1 MVKLIGGIIKI
12 EVKKMNRIFYIM
24 GKSSSGK
31 DTIYNRIRSEEKLLP
46 IVLYTTRPMRENEEN
61 GREYHFVDRACFDK
75 MKSEGKVIEE
85 RIYNTIHGE
94 WIYFTSKD
102 SIDIE
107 KGNCIGI
114 GTLESYVK
122 IKEHFGEAV
131 VPIYIEVEDGLR
143 LARAVERERLQTNPK
158 YAELCRRFLAD
169 SSDFSEEK
177 LKEAGIIRRFSN
189 EGEIEE
195 CIDEIKMEMRTWI
208 K

>member
-1 MVKLIGGIIKI
+1 
-12 EVKKMNRIFYIM
+12 MNRIFYIM

-31 DTIYNRIRSEEKLLP
+31 DTIYNRIRLEENLLP
-46 IVLYTTRPMRENEEN
+46 VVLYTTRPMRENEEN

-94 WIYFTSKD
+94 WIYFTSRD

-177 LKEAGIIRRFSN
+177 LKEAGISRRFSN

>member
-1 MVKLIGGIIKI
+1 
-12 EVKKMNRIFYIM
+12 MNRIFYIM

-31 DTIYNRIRSEEKLLP
+31 DTIYNRIRSEENLLP
-46 IVLYTTRPMRENEEN
+46 VVLYTTRPMRENEEN

-177 LKEAGIIRRFSN
+177 LKEAGISRRFSN

-195 CIDEIKMEMRTWI
+195 CIDEIKTEMRTWI

>member
-1 MVKLIGGIIKI
+1 
-12 EVKKMNRIFYIM
+12 MNCIFYIM

-31 DTIYNRIRSEEKLLP
+31 DTIYNRIRLEENLLP
-46 IVLYTTRPMRENEEN
+46 VVLYTTRPMRENEEN

-94 WIYFTSKD
+94 WIYFTSRD
-102 SIDIE
+102 SIDLE

-177 LKEAGIIRRFSN
+177 LKEAGISRRFSN
-189 EGEIEE
+189 EGKIEE

>member
-1 MVKLIGGIIKI
+1 
-12 EVKKMNRIFYIM
+12 MNCIFYIM

-31 DTIYNRIRSEEKLLP
+31 DTIYNRIRSEENLLP
-46 IVLYTTRPMRENEEN
+46 VVLYTTRPMRENEEN

-177 LKEAGIIRRFSN
+177 LKEAGISRRFSN

>member
-1 MVKLIGGIIKI
+1 
-12 EVKKMNRIFYIM
+12 MNRIFYIM

-46 IVLYTTRPMRENEEN
+46 VVLYTTRPMRENEEN
-61 GREYHFVDRACFDK
+61 GREYHFVDRACFNK

-177 LKEAGIIRRFSN
+177 LKEAGISRRFSN

>member
-61 GREYHFVDRACFDK
+61 GREYHFVDRACFEK

-94 WIYFTSKD
+94 WIYFTSKE

-114 GTLESYVK
+114 GTLESYIK

>member
-1 MVKLIGGIIKI
+1 
-12 EVKKMNRIFYIM
+12 MNCIFYIM

-31 DTIYNRIRSEEKLLP
+31 DTIYNRIRLEENLLP
-46 IVLYTTRPMRENEEN
+46 VVLYTTRPMRENEEN

-94 WIYFTSKD
+94 WIYFTSRD

-177 LKEAGIIRRFSN
+177 LKEAGISQRFSN
-189 EGEIEE
+189 EGKIEE

>member
-1 MVKLIGGIIKI
+1 
-12 EVKKMNRIFYIM
+12 MNRIFYIM

-46 IVLYTTRPMRENEEN
+46 VVLYTTRPMRENEEN

-195 CIDEIKMEMRTWI
+195 CIDEIKMEMRAWI

>member
-1 MVKLIGGIIKI
+1 
-12 EVKKMNRIFYIM
+12 MNCIFYIM

-31 DTIYNRIRSEEKLLP
+31 DTIYNRIRSEENLIP
-46 IVLYTTRPMRENEEN
+46 VVLYTTRPMRENEEN
-61 GREYHFVDRACFDK
+61 GREYHFVDRTCFDK

-94 WIYFTSKD
+94 WIYFTSSD

-143 LARAVERERLQTNPK
+143 LARAVERERTQTNPK

-169 SSDFSEEK
+169 SIDFSEEK
-177 LKEAGIIRRFSN
+177 LIEAGIMRRFSN
-189 EGEIEE
+189 DGDIEE
-195 CIDEIKMEMRTWI
+195 CIDEIKREMRNWI

>member
-1 MVKLIGGIIKI
+1 
-12 EVKKMNRIFYIM
+12 MNRIFYIM

-31 DTIYNRIRSEEKLLP
+31 DTIYNRIRLEEKLLP
-46 IVLYTTRPMRENEEN
+46 VVLYTTRPMRENEEN

-102 SIDIE
+102 SIDLE

-177 LKEAGIIRRFSN
+177 LKEAGISRRFSN

>member
-1 MVKLIGGIIKI
+1 
-12 EVKKMNRIFYIM
+12 MNCIFYIM

-31 DTIYNRIRSEEKLLP
+31 DTIYNRIRLEENLLP
-46 IVLYTTRPMRENEEN
+46 VVLYTTRPMRENEEN

-94 WIYFTSKD
+94 WIYFTSRD

-143 LARAVERERLQTNPK
+143 LSRAVERERLQTNPK

-169 SSDFSEEK
+169 CSDFSEEK
-177 LKEAGIIRRFSN
+177 LQEAGITRRFSN
-189 EGEIEE
+189 DGDIDA
-195 CIDEIKMEMRTWI
+195 CIDEIKMEMRNWI

>member
-1 MVKLIGGIIKI
+1 
-12 EVKKMNRIFYIM
+12 MNRIFYIM

-31 DTIYNRIRSEEKLLP
+31 DTIYNRIRSEENLLP
-46 IVLYTTRPMRENEEN
+46 VVLYTTRPMRENEEN
-61 GREYHFVDRACFDK
+61 GREYHFVDRACFEK

-94 WIYFTSKD
+94 WVYFTSKD

-177 LKEAGIIRRFSN
+177 LKEAGICRRFSN

>member
-1 MVKLIGGIIKI
+1 
-12 EVKKMNRIFYIM
+12 MNYIFYIM

-31 DTIYNRIRSEEKLLP
+31 DTIYNRIRSEENLLP
-46 IVLYTTRPMRENEEN
+46 VVLYTTRPMRENEEN

-94 WIYFTSKD
+94 WIYFTSRD
-102 SIDIE
+102 SIDLE

-177 LKEAGIIRRFSN
+177 LKEAGISRRFSN

>member
-1 MVKLIGGIIKI
+1 
-12 EVKKMNRIFYIM
+12 MNRIFYIM

-31 DTIYNRIRSEEKLLP
+31 DTIYNRIRLEEKLLP
-46 IVLYTTRPMRENEEN
+46 VVLYTTRPMRENEEN

-75 MKSEGKVIEE
+75 MKSDGKVIEE

-177 LKEAGIIRRFSN
+177 LKEAGISRRFSN

>member
-1 MVKLIGGIIKI
+1 
-12 EVKKMNRIFYIM
+12 MNRIFYIM

-31 DTIYNRIRSEEKLLP
+31 DTIYNCIRSEENILP
-46 IVLYTTRPMRENEEN
+46 VVLYTTRPMRENEEN

-177 LKEAGIIRRFSN
+177 LKEAGISRRFSN

>member
-1 MVKLIGGIIKI
+1 
-12 EVKKMNRIFYIM
+12 MNRIFFIM

-31 DTIYNRIRSEEKLLP
+31 DTIFNRIRSEEKLLP

-94 WIYFTSKD
+94 WIYFTSKE

-177 LKEAGIIRRFSN
+177 LKEAGISRRFSN

>member
-1 MVKLIGGIIKI
+1 
-12 EVKKMNRIFYIM
+12 MNRIFYIM

-31 DTIYNRIRSEEKLLP
+31 DTIYNRIRLEENLLP
-46 IVLYTTRPMRENEEN
+46 VVLYTTRPMRENEEN

-177 LKEAGIIRRFSN
+177 LKEAGISRRFSN

>member
-1 MVKLIGGIIKI
+1 
-12 EVKKMNRIFYIM
+12 MNCIFYIM

-31 DTIYNRIRSEEKLLP
+31 DTIYNRIRLEENLLP
-46 IVLYTTRPMRENEEN
+46 VVLYTTRPMRENEEN

-94 WIYFTSKD
+94 WIYFTSRD

-122 IKEHFGEAV
+122 IKEYFGEAV

-177 LKEAGIIRRFSN
+177 LKEAGISRRFSN
-189 EGEIEE
+189 EGKIEE

>member
-1 MVKLIGGIIKI
+1 
-12 EVKKMNRIFYIM
+12 MNRIFYIM

-31 DTIYNRIRSEEKLLP
+31 DTIYNRIRSEENLLAV
-46 IVLYTTRPMRENEEN
+46 VLYTTRPMRENEEN
-61 GREYHFVDRACFDK
+61 GREYHFVDRTCFDK

-94 WIYFTSKD
+94 WIYFTLRD

-177 LKEAGIIRRFSN
+177 LKEAGISRRFSN

>member
-1 MVKLIGGIIKI
+1 
-12 EVKKMNRIFYIM
+12 MNRIFYIM

-31 DTIYNRIRSEEKLLP
+31 DTIYNRIRSEENLLP
-46 IVLYTTRPMRENEEN
+46 VVLYTTRPMRENEEN

-177 LKEAGIIRRFSN
+177 LKEAGISRRFSN

>member
-1 MVKLIGGIIKI
+1 
-12 EVKKMNRIFYIM
+12 MNRIFYIM
-24 GKSSSGK
+24 GNSSSGK
-31 DTIYNRIRSEEKLLP
+31 DTIYNRIRSEENLLP
-46 IVLYTTRPMRENEEN
+46 VVLYTTRPMRENEEN

-195 CIDEIKMEMRTWI
+195 CIDEIKTEMRTWI

>member
-1 MVKLIGGIIKI
+1 
-12 EVKKMNRIFYIM
+12 MNCIFYIM

-31 DTIYNRIRSEEKLLP
+31 DTIYNRIRLEEKLLP
-46 IVLYTTRPMRENEEN
+46 VVLYTTRPMRENEEN
-61 GREYHFVDRACFDK
+61 GREYHFVDRSCFDK

-102 SIDIE
+102 SINLK

-177 LKEAGIIRRFSN
+177 LKEAGISRRFSN

-195 CIDEIKMEMRTWI
+195 CIDEIKMEMRNWI

>member
-1 MVKLIGGIIKI
+1 
-12 EVKKMNRIFYIM
+12 MNCIFYIM

-31 DTIYNRIRSEEKLLP
+31 DTIYNRIRSEENLLP
-46 IVLYTTRPMRENEEN
+46 VVLYTTRPMRENEEN

-177 LKEAGIIRRFSN
+177 LKEAGISRRFSN
-189 EGEIEE
+189 EGKIEE

>member
-1 MVKLIGGIIKI
+1 
-12 EVKKMNRIFYIM
+12 MNCIFYIM

-31 DTIYNRIRSEEKLLP
+31 DTIYNRIRLEENLLP
-46 IVLYTTRPMRENEEN
+46 VVLYTTRPMRENEEN

-177 LKEAGIIRRFSN
+177 LKEAGISRRFSN
-189 EGEIEE
+189 EGKIEE
-195 CIDEIKMEMRTWI
+195 CIDEIKMEMRSWI

>member
-1 MVKLIGGIIKI
+1 
-12 EVKKMNRIFYIM
+12 MNRIFYIM

-61 GREYHFVDRACFDK
+61 GREYHFVDRACFEK

-94 WIYFTSKD
+94 WIYFTSKE

-114 GTLESYVK
+114 GTLESYIK

>member
-1 MVKLIGGIIKI
+1 
-12 EVKKMNRIFYIM
+12 MNCIFYIM

-46 IVLYTTRPMRENEEN
+46 VVLYTTRPMRENEEN

-94 WIYFTSKD
+94 WIYFTSRD

-122 IKEHFGEAV
+122 IKEYFGEAV

-177 LKEAGIIRRFSN
+177 LKEAGISRRFSN
-189 EGEIEE
+189 EGKIEE

>member
-1 MVKLIGGIIKI
+1 
-12 EVKKMNRIFYIM
+12 MNRIFYIM

-31 DTIYNRIRSEEKLLP
+31 DTIYKRIMNEMELIP
-46 IVLYTTRPMRENEEN
+46 IVLYTTRPMRENEVQ
-61 GREYHFVDRACFDK
+61 GREYHFVDRNCFEN
-75 MKSEGKVIEE
+75 MKSAGEVIEE

-94 WIYFTSKD
+94 WIYFTSRD

-177 LKEAGIIRRFSN
+177 LKEAGISRRFSN

>member
-1 MVKLIGGIIKI
+1 
-12 EVKKMNRIFYIM
+12 MNRIFYIM

-46 IVLYTTRPMRENEEN
+46 VVLYTTRPMRENEEN

-177 LKEAGIIRRFSN
+177 LKEAGISRRFSN
-189 EGEIEE
+189 EGEIKE